1 MYFGSGTDSQYHE
14 TTVLNVSTIKT
25 THNNKLAFAK
35 SSVAELNPADII
47 TINGGSTIVG
57 GETCSGCV
65 CLPVQ
70 TIVSDGFAVA

>member
-1 MYFGSGTDSQYHE
+1 M
-14 TTVLNVSTIKT
+14 KT
-25 THNNKLAFAK
+25 THNRLAFAK
-35 SSVAELNPADII
+35 SSVAELNAAEMI

-70 TIVSDGFAVA
+70 TIVNDGFAVA